1 MSSFPVAD
9 ALRGAGPIESPR
21 GRLPRRFLSKNGG
34 SIGLE
39 RLPAEGG
46 ARLIEMYLA
55 FQPRGSFQG
64 LPPLK
69 DAVCVKWVREMLAT
83 GIHAVATG
91 RTTGTDPSSP
101 TPQSVPPPAGLV
113 GHAGLFPIN
122 PQKCEMLVVVC
133 PSYQNLGI
141 GTELVRS
148 CVDLA
153 GELGFERIWLPV
165 DATNVRARHIY
176 RKCGFEYVS
185 NQARPRIGHGLPLRP
200 KRAADRS
207 GPDGLPIVGL
217 PPARPPRMRSA
228 FKGH

>member
-21 GRLPRRFLSKNGG
+21 GRLPRRFLCKNGV

-46 ARLIEMYLA
+46 SRLVEMYLA
-55 FQPRGSFQG
+55 YQPRGSFQG

-83 GIHAVATG
+83 GVHVVAASRTKGTG
-91 RTTGTDPSSP
+91 PSSP
-101 TPQSVPPPAGLV
+101 TPESVPPAAGLV

-133 PSYQNLGI
+133 PNYQNLGI

-153 GELGFERIWLPV
+153 GELGFRGSGCRSN
-165 DATNVRARHIY
+165 ATNVRARHIY

-185 NQARPRIGHGLPLRP
+185 NQQGRELDMVCPLRP
-200 KRAADRS
+200 TRRVPAVPA
-207 GPDGLPIVGL
+207 PMALPIVGL
-217 PPARPPRMRSA
+217 PTALTSA
-228 FKGH
+228 DAVRV